1 MIDIAAAV
9 VISLGV
15 FSALTGKAAA
25 RKRRFWPAW
34 CLYGAILGPF
44 ALLHILL
51 APPLEP
57 CPSCGRNI
65 RIKPS
70 RPCKHCA
77 WTLPPP
83 LKNARVASDL
93 RETFGFRLGDTAAH
107 VEKSL
112 TQAGAPFERTSETN
126 ILCAARETFGYPADV
141 TVELDEG
148 RANCIRVSYP
158 VDRDY
163 KIYYDLKAALVSK
176 YGKPDYEN
184 FDVGYT
190 DNWAAKKFL
199 VSLSTTPPTEEG
211 ATPSTAV
218 IYQKLGGKL
227 EKNLTDALVK

>member
-1 MIDIAAAV
+1 MIDIATAALV
-9 VISLGV
+9 SSGV
-15 FSALTGKAAA
+15 FSAVTGKAAA

-34 CLYGAILGPF
+34 CLYGAVLGPV
-44 ALLHILL
+44 ALLHVLI
-51 APPLEP
+51 APRLEP

-77 WTLPPP
+77 WTLSPP
-83 LKNARVASDL
+83 LKNARVSSDL

-107 VEKSL
+107 IEKGL
-112 TQAGAPFERTSETN
+112 THSGVPFERTCETR
-126 ILCAARETFGYPADV
+126 IRCIAYETFGRPADV

-158 VDRDY
+158 VDLDY
-163 KIYYDLKAALVSK
+163 GIYYNLKAALVAK

-184 FDVGYT
+184 FDAGYA
-190 DNWAAKKFL
+190 DNWAAKNFL
-199 VSLSTTPPTEEG
+199 VSLSTTPPAEEG
-211 ATPSTAV
+211 AAPSTAV

-227 EKNLTDALVK
+227 EKNLTDALAK